1 MKKILEKLRQSEKL
15 LVATVVL
22 FMVMAGVALA
32 ISITSNESDADL
44 DGIADSADLC
54 VGTIVDKPLDDWGVN
69 KYLWIGEGY
78 FTVLTPSK
86 GSKIKVFS
94 ELSMVQ
100 TKGCS
105 CMDILKATDTRP
117 NADNSGNYK
126 FGCAKNV
133 IEGWIKEV
141 NQ

>member
-1 MKKILEKLRQSEKL
+1 MKKILERIRQSEKL
-15 LVATVVL
+15 LAVVVIM

-32 ISITSNESDADL
+32 ISITGNELDADA

-54 VGTIVDKPLDDWGVN
+54 VGTIVDKPADDWGVN
-69 KYLWIGEGY
+69 KYLWIGEEY
-78 FTVLTPSK
+78 FTVLIPSK

-94 ELSMVQ
+94 ELSMTQ

-133 IEGWIKEV
+133 IEGWIKDV